1 MNATSIIRSRGA
13 NPRIDE
19 SGHLSLD
26 LSRVPHGQRPEVVAL
41 AKQHK
46 DAIVR
51 ELTGGPAG
59 SLVPLPSHLAESLLC
74 SGYRL
79 PEWTPQG
86 CRAFLA
92 ELQAEWPDFH
102 VNGWHGLTMPLC
114 WPVALQDAV
123 QSVYVM
129 SIQDQGE
136 VEA

>member
-1 MNATSIIRSRGA
+1 MNAVTIIRSRGA
-13 NPRIDE
+13 IPRIDE

-41 AKQHK
+41 ARQHK

-51 ELTGGPAG
+51 ELTGGTSG
-59 SLVPLPSHLAESLLC
+59 SLVPLPSHLADALLVC
-74 SGYRL
+74 GYSI

-86 CRAFLA
+86 CRGFLSD
-92 ELQAEWPDFH
+92 LMREWPAFE
-102 VNGWHGLTMPLC
+102 VRGWYGCRFPEC
-114 WPVALQDAV
+114 WPAALIDAV